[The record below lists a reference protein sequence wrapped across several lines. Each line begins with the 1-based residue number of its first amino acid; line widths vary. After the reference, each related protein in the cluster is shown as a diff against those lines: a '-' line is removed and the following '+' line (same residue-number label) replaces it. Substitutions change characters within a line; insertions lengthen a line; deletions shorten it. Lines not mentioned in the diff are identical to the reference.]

1 MHRSKDPVDLTADS
15 GSDNSLF
22 EVETPTKKAATSM
35 TSTGEKRKRDPSWV
49 DVLRIPKT
57 IAAGDKGKK
66 VIAVVAVMGE
76 YVGCASISA
85 DLRCRVFNFDVNGQ
99 PLLNWE
105 GGAHSKKTYDCK
117 GLNNEDRTKLISEKE
132 NERDGRVKAQKKRE
146 MEETSI

>member
-57 IAAGDKGKK
+57 IAAGDEGKK
-66 VIAVVAVMGE
+66 VIAVVTVMGE
-76 YVGCASISA
+76 YV
-85 DLRCRVFNFDVNGQ
+85 
-99 PLLNWE
+99 
-105 GGAHSKKTYDCK
+105 CK
-117 GLNNEDRTKLISEKE
+117 GLNNEDRIKLITKKE
-132 NERDGRVKAQKKRE
+132 NERDGRVRAQKKRE

>member
-1 MHRSKDPVDLTADS
+1 MHRSKDPVDLAADS

-105 GGAHSKKTYDCK
+105 GGAHSKKTYDVSA
-117 GLNNEDRTKLISEKE
+117 EQIT
-132 NERDGRVKAQKKRE
+132 ERSR
-146 MEETSI
+146 